1 MRRLINGEHDLSC
14 PYHFP
19 SALELF
25 EKLDQTSEQPDIL
38 LLDIGLPDRDGLE
51 ILSDIRTQLPAVKV
65 IMLSSSSDR
74 EQVYRAICNGAS
86 GYILKTADPDDII
99 DGIRDV
105 IHGASAL
112 SGEIASII
120 MEGFSRH
127 GPVEKIDPLTTRE
140 TEVLRLLTKGLIKK
154 EIADQLDI
162 SQHTADMHLRAI
174 YRKLDVTSQTEA
186 VSRALR
192 QGLV

>member
-1 MRRLINGEHDLSC
+1 MNPEANPITCIWTVEDHPAFGKQMRRLINGEHDLSY

-65 IMLSSSSDR
+65 IMLSTSSDR
-74 EQVYRAICNGAS
+74 EQVYPAISNGAS
-86 GYILKTADPDDII
+86 GYILKIADPDDII
-99 DGIRDV
+99 GGIRDV
-105 IHGASAL
+105 IQGASAL
-112 SGEIASII
+112 SGNIASII
-120 MEGFSRH
+120 MEGLSRH

-140 TEVLRLLTKGLIKK
+140 TEVLRLPTKG
-154 EIADQLDI
+154 A
-162 SQHTADMHLRAI
+162 
-174 YRKLDVTSQTEA
+174 
-186 VSRALR
+186 
-192 QGLV
+192 G